1 MNETVI
7 STPSPLPETPQKK
20 TNIWLIVGIVLI
32 VLCCCCAV
40 AAGVIWYLWNNGDA
54 LLNSYGIIS
63 NLI

>member
-1 MNETVI
+1 M
-7 STPSPLPETPQKK
+7 
-20 TNIWLIVGIVLI
+20 LI